1 MYLGLRHEGVDGG
14 VGVSVVHDHAQ
25 RGAVGHM
32 LVEGP
37 QVRLGRLVDHARTV
51 VAIEEVGGGGHMQ
64 RFAYGRLVYLGSGR
78 RRIGDVGT
86 GWRRRCMLP
95 LGPGQ
100 LGRSTW
106 VRGAAQT

>member
-25 RGAVGHM
+25 RGAVGHV

-37 QVRLGRLVDHARTV
+37 QVRLGRSVDHARTV

-78 RRIGDVGT
+78 RSIGDVGT
-86 GWRRRCMLP
+86 GWWQRALY
-95 LGPGQ
+95 
-100 LGRSTW
+100 
-106 VRGAAQT
+106 AAAGG